1 MVEAFCAGRCRKTT
15 LERPLIGNGDSVII
29 TDERHAGQDFVSVD
43 FIGLKAMHASRVEPR
58 EQTSLQKAFNHV
70 FWRVFLYGRL
80 PYKKEEPDKQK
91 KEENST

>member
-29 TDERHAGQDFVSVD
+29 TDERHAGQDFTD
-43 FIGLKAMHASRVEPR
+43 LKVMHASRVEPR
-58 EQTSLQKAFNHV
+58 EQTSLQKTFNHV